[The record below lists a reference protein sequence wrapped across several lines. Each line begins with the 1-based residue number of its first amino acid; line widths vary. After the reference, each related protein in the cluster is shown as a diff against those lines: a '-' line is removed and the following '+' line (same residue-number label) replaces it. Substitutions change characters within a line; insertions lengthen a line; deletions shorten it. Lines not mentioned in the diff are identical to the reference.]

1 MAILSKFFEDFAN
14 ATGIPALGIS
24 RAVYSAAI
32 VGYIVNVA
40 IPALKKK
47 SKAKIEN
54 VEHAPTKVDEAVHM
68 QSSQKKTKS
77 PAVNR
82 YIFQCCQLCPFLYTL
97 KSKLSILII
106 LKCRAL

>member
-1 MAILSKFFEDFAN
+1 MAILSKFFEDFAH

-40 IPALKKK
+40 IPALTKKPK
-47 SKAKIEN
+47 KAKIEN
-54 VEHAPTKVDEAVHM
+54 VEDGGVKVDEAIPI
-68 QSSQKKTKS
+68 QSSQNKTKS

-82 YIFQCCQLCPFLYTL
+82 YNEIYQ
-97 KSKLSILII
+97 
-106 LKCRAL
+106 A

>member
-47 SKAKIEN
+47 PKGKIEN
-54 VEHAPTKVDEAVHM
+54 VEDATKVDEAVPM

-82 YIFQCCQLCPFLYTL
+82 YIFPCYQLYPFLYM
-97 KSKLSILII
+97 
-106 LKCRAL
+106 RAKIVHFDHSEN

>member
-47 SKAKIEN
+47 PKAKIEN
-54 VEHAPTKVDEAVHM
+54 VEDATKVGDSVPM

-82 YIFQCCQLCPFLYTL
+82 Y
-97 KSKLSILII
+97 SMEILEFF
-106 LKCRAL
+106 CHSDFT